1 MGDQR
6 TNRAGGAAVT
16 RFRFGLRSALLL
28 LTVFAIVTACSC
40 ELLRA
45 CLRAERRARVEA
57 QLQMSRG
64 LHKSLVGNLREQMAA
79 DPVNARV
86 YQLRIEDADADLA
99 EVERLIAEQKK

>member
-1 MGDQR
+1 
-6 TNRAGGAAVT
+6 
-16 RFRFGLRSALLL
+16 
-28 LTVFAIVTACSC
+28 
-40 ELLRA
+40 
-45 CLRAERRARVEA
+45 
-57 QLQMSRG
+57 MSRG